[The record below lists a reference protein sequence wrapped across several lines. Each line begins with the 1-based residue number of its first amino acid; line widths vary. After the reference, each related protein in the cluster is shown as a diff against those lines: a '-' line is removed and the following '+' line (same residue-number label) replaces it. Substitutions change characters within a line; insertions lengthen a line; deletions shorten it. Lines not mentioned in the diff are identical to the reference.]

1 MNKKVFISGRV
12 SGIKYENTKKNFR
25 KAEKLVELQGLY
37 PVNPLKLC
45 KPNWSWL
52 RCMIVCLWNL
62 AKCDNVYFMRNYKK
76 SRGARIEYKVAKWL
90 DKTIITECEK

>member
-1 MNKKVFISGRV
+1 MNRYVFISGRV
-12 SGIKYENTKKNFR
+12 SGIKYENAKKNFR
-25 KAEKLVELQGLY
+25 KAEKLIESQGFN

-45 KPNWSWL
+45 KREWSWL
-52 RCMIVCLWNL
+52 RCMIVCLWYL

-90 DKTIITECEK
+90 GKTIINEYDR

>member
-1 MNKKVFISGRV
+1 MNNKYVFISGRV
-12 SGIKYENTKKNFR
+12 SGIKYENAKKNFR
-25 KAEKLVELQGLY
+25 KAEKLMELQGLY

-45 KPNWSWL
+45 KQDWSWL
-52 RCMIVCLWNL
+52 RCMIVCLWHL

-90 DKTIITECEK
+90 GKTIITEIR

>member
-1 MNKKVFISGRV
+1 MSRFVFISGRV
-12 SGIKYENTKKNFR
+12 SGIKYENAKKNFR
-25 KAEKLVELQGLY
+25 KAEKLMESEGLF

-45 KPNWSWL
+45 KQEWSWL
-52 RCMIVCLWNL
+52 RCMIVCLWYL

-90 DKTIITECEK
+90 GKTIITEYDR

>member
-12 SGIKYENTKKNFR
+12 SGIKYENAKKNFR
-25 KAEKLVELQGLY
+25 KAEKIIEAQYLE
-37 PVNPLKLC
+37 PVNPIKIC
-45 KPNWSWL
+45 KHTWSWN

-62 AKCDNVYFMRNYKK
+62 MQCDTVYFMRNYKK

-90 DKTIITECEK
+90 GKTIVTEYDK